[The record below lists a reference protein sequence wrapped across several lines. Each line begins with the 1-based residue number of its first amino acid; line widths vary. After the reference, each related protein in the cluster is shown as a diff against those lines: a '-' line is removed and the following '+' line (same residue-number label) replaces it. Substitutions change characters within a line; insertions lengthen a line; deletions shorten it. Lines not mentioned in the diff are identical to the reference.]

1 MNRFED
7 IYKENYKT
15 MFCLAKKMI
24 NDDDVVNDIVQEVFV
39 YYFEKLKTGHDV
51 NHPKSWL
58 VRATMNK
65 CINYSNRQK
74 KFRDI
79 DSVNENK
86 TADDSYELKETK
98 AIIKSALSR
107 LKPQER
113 LLAILYSEGFSYK
126 EMSELAEIKFSS
138 VGKLLSRTL
147 NKLKEIFKNEN
158 YDLYQ

>member
-1 MNRFED
+1 
-7 IYKENYKT
+7 
-15 MFCLAKKMI
+15 MFLK
-24 NDDDVVNDIVQEVFV
+24 NSRNWQE
-39 YYFEKLKTGHDV
+39 
-51 NHPKSWL
+51 
-58 VRATMNK
+58 
-65 CINYSNRQK
+65 